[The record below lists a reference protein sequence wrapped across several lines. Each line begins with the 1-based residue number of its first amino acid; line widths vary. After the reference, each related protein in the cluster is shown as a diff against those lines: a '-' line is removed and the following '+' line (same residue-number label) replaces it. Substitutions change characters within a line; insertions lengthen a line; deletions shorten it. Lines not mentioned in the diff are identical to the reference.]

1 MQNFL
6 LFEDANNGGG
16 SVWSIVIMIGLAVLM
31 ILIFI
36 LPQSKQKKKAKEML
50 SKMTVGDTLTTVG
63 GIVGEIKEINDA
75 EGTLVIETGSGDH
88 KTTMKII
95 RGAVYQVAP
104 KATDDGMVEVVD
116 ENYTEVVGE
125 APVMKKVKKEE
136 IAGSKAEISP
146 KEEKPEE
153 KQE

>member
-6 LFEDANNGGG
+6 MFEDPTTTGGG
-16 SVWSIVIMIGLAVLM
+16 SVWSIVIMIALAVMMVLV
-31 ILIFI
+31 FI

-50 SKMTVGDTLTTVG
+50 SKMAVGDTLTTVG
-63 GIVGEIKEINDA
+63 GIVGVIKEINDA
-75 EGTLVIETGSGDH
+75 EGTLIIETGSGEN

-95 RGAVYQVAP
+95 RGAVYQVAS
-104 KATDDGMVEVVD
+104 KVADDGMVEVVD

-136 IAGSKAEISP
+136 VSKAKDETSQ

-153 KQE
+153 K